1 MLIAVD
7 NVRSWHLAD
16 IDSEEEHVRYWREN
30 GHPRI
35 RYDGWHRCDSR
46 QGGITRPIAG
56 AQLQAERWKG
66 GSRAYVR
73 LLMNDCGER

>member
-1 MLIAVD
+1 VTCVYAPPLQVISAELTQERRLMLIAVD

-35 RYDGWHRCDSR
+35 RYQRS
-46 QGGITRPIAG
+46 A
-56 AQLQAERWKG
+56 
-66 GSRAYVR
+66 
-73 LLMNDCGER
+73 NDPKQP